1 MENNASSVVI
11 IFLSCEYVTE
21 TLKNLNML
29 EIKCYNK
36 SLQTSIYIMY

>member
-11 IFLSCEYVTE
+11 IFLSCMLQKH
-21 TLKNLNML
+21 LKNLNML

-36 SLQTSIYIMY
+36 NLQTLIYIMY